1 MSYSSE
7 SDVLNILPDAS
18 GLVPNNLAFTDW
30 YTSLAT
36 DMSRIIDNQIEDRT
50 VTPSSEAVLS
60 RIEALYIA
68 GEMLRTGKAARNQ
81 DVDTLEQIQGYEDRA
96 DKVLERT
103 TFPGTVSAGDAL
115 STNVGNGTCAITID
129 PDYIYTARWEVR
141 CTSAAS
147 KFEVTNNVKGLVGSY
162 DVASDDQFPDLDQRK
177 GNAYYDLVRSVNIT
191 ITAGATAF
199 AQGDAFRFRTY
210 SPYRKERK
218 QAVRTLNLQI

>member
-7 SDVLNILPDAS
+7 SDILNILPDAS

-36 DMSRIIDNQIEDRT
+36 DVSRYIDNQIEDRT
-50 VTPSSEAVLS
+50 VTPSSEAFLS
-60 RIEALYIA
+60 RIEALYVA

-81 DVDTLEQIQGYEDRA
+81 EPDTLEQIQSYEDRA
-96 DKVLERT
+96 DKLLEKT
-103 TFPGTVSAGDAL
+103 IFPGTVTTADAQ
-115 STNVGNGTCAITID
+115 STNVGNGTCTVTID

-141 CTSAAS
+141 CTSAPY
-147 KFEVTNNVKGLVGSY
+147 KFEVTNNVRGLVGSY
-162 DVASDDQFPDLDQRK
+162 NISDDDQFPDLDQRK

-199 AQGDAFRFRTY
+199 SQGDAFRFRTY
-210 SPYRKERK
+210 SPYRKDRK
-218 QAVRTLNLQI
+218 VGIRSLNLQI